1 MELFRLFVTIAVK
14 NTEANS
20 AIDDTADKAEDAEGK
35 MSGSFG
41 KIGTAALKMATVV
54 GSAAV
59 TAAGALTK
67 AAVEGYADYEQLVE
81 GVDTLFK
88 DSSKK
93 VQEYAAKAY
102 STAGLS
108 ANQYMETV
116 TSFSASLLQ
125 SLGGNTKEAAEMA
138 DMAIIDM
145 SDNANKM
152 GTDMSMIQNAYQG
165 FAKQNYTMLDNL
177 KLGYG
182 GTQEEMKRLL
192 QYAETLKAAQGEH
205 VEYSITSFADVVE
218 AIHVVQDNI
227 GITGTTAQEAGTTI
241 QGSIG
246 AMKGAWSNL
255 LVGIASGNQDIN
267 QLYSDLYDSF
277 MTVADNLI
285 PRIKT
290 VFTGLFNL
298 VVDKLPW
305 IDELAIA
312 IGVVASAI
320 AAYNVVQAI
329 TAAKQAAEVT
339 TLGALIAAKL
349 SAAAATVAM
358 LAPYIAI
365 AAAIAAVITIGVKLY
380 KNWDTI
386 KEKASALKS
395 YLHSCFAKLKQDTID
410 QWNGLKNGIVDK
422 ITSAKNKV
430 KSIIDTI
437 KGFFKFTADVPKI
450 KMPHFA
456 ITPEGWKLGDLLQ
469 GVKPSLGIEWYAK
482 AMDNPMVM
490 TSPTIFGYNP
500 RTGNV
505 MGGGEAG
512 SEVVSGTNTLMGMIS
527 DAVSKNNVAMIE
539 VLYKILSAI
548 LSMDGNMGD
557 NLKKAIDGTGFT
569 VNKREFGRL
578 VREVV

>member
-1 MELFRLFVTIAVK
+1 MELFRLFGTIAVK

-20 AIDDTADKAEDAEGK
+20 AIDDTTDKAEDAEGK

-41 KIGTAALKMATVV
+41 KIGTAALKMAAVV
-54 GSAAV
+54 GTAAV

-67 AAVEGYADYEQLVE
+67 AAVEGYADYEQLVG

-88 DSSKK
+88 DSSQK

-192 QYAETLKAAQGEH
+192 QDAETLKAAQGEH

-227 GITGTTAQEAGTTI
+227 GITGTTAREASTTI

-267 QLYSDLYDSF
+267 QLYSDLYDSC

-290 VFTGLFNL
+290 AFTGLFNL

-305 IDELAIA
+305 LDELAIA
-312 IGVVASAI
+312 IGVITGAI
-320 AAYNVVQAI
+320 VAYNAVQAVQ
-329 TAAKQAAEVT
+329 AAMHAAEVT

-349 SAAAATVAM
+349 ASAAATVAM

-365 AAAIAAVITIGVKLY
+365 AAAIAAVIVVGVKLY

-395 YLHSCFAKLKQDTID
+395 YLHSCFVKLKQDTID

-527 DAVSKNNVAMIE
+527 DAVSKNNGAMIE

-548 LSMDGNMGD
+548 LSMDGNMGE

-578 VREVV
+578 VREVL